1 MLYILCGR
9 QNGTFRDEATLS
21 NEEIKPFPLLHYAW
35 LKVSVSQLVVGR
47 ANKTFLGLAMPIHS
61 LTWPDR
67 FFPFVLG
74 QPNAKGKKQSGHVR
88 LAYTAKLEM

>member
-1 MLYILCGR
+1 
-9 QNGTFRDEATLS
+9 
-21 NEEIKPFPLLHYAW
+21 
-35 LKVSVSQLVVGR
+35 
-47 ANKTFLGLAMPIHS
+47 MPIHS

-88 LAYTAKLEM
+88 LAYTAKLEMWSWFLGDIFGQEIQNLHDP